1 MFGLAGQ
8 PDILEAVQRTGRRTA
23 ILIGLETDVCITHS
37 ALGLLDRGHRV
48 AVVEDAVGAPEDGQR
63 IGLARMQRAGVVLVS
78 MKSLFYEWLRTLAEV
93 DRFHREMPDM
103 EARAGVML

>member
-48 AVVEDAVGAPEDGQR
+48 AVVEDAV
-63 IGLARMQRAGVVLVS
+63 ARPRMASASG
-78 MKSLFYEWLRTLAEV
+78 W
-93 DRFHREMPDM
+93 RECS
-103 EARAGVML
+103 AQASCWSA

>member
-48 AVVEDAVGAPEDGQR
+48 AVVEDAVGSPEDGQR